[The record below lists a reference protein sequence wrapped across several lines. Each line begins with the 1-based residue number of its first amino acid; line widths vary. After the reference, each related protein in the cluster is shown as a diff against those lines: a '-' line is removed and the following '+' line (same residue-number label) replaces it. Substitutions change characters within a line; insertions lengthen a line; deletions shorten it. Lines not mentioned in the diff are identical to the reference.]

1 MVKLLVY
8 SNMLIKI
15 YTIYCMLVKMLL
27 NNWILLV
34 NSKSRAL
41 NVNLSCLNLTSLVFL
56 DQPKKILSMI
66 KWNLKNVFLDLDQV
80 YYFIFLNLKVIK
92 TVQEK
97 KLLKKMKK
105 ILFFLLYNTK
115 TKQKSLHTNIIIII
129 NYFSFFIIL
138 IIFIFL
144 LLNNIHLISIS
155 HYFWLFDSIKKYLL
169 FNFKYSIM
177 FFHNRFNILEGFL
190 HYLQSIFTC
199 SCHFSKINRRSFHLK
214 LN

>member
-66 KWNLKNVFLDLDQV
+66 KWNLKNVFLDPDQV
-80 YYFIFLNLKVIK
+80 YYLILKLLVIK

-97 KLLKKMKK
+97 KLLKKMK
-105 ILFFLLYNTK
+105 IFLLLYNTK
-115 TKQKSLHTNIIIII
+115 RKKKITAYLYHHHHQL
-129 NYFSFFIIL
+129 
-138 IIFIFL
+138 FL
-144 LLNNIHLISIS
+144 LL
-155 HYFWLFDSIKKYLL
+155 HYFNYL
-169 FNFKYSIM
+169 
-177 FFHNRFNILEGFL
+177 
-190 HYLQSIFTC
+190 
-199 SCHFSKINRRSFHLK
+199 HLPPLK
-214 LN
+214 